1 MEVISPNSRYN
12 ASPHLN
18 WLRFA
23 RLVQLEPLAAFSRF
37 VAGTIVVGRS
47 SCASEVV
54 CPECAIGERRL
65 CLSLVGMVGTSAQAN
80 PNNSRPALLPI
91 TCFVPIC
98 SYEPPCASSSGAEH
112 CRARA
117 PPTAIRIIEVYHLTA
132 FRWLLT
138 GHRHAERSRFS

>member
-1 MEVISPNSRYN
+1 MEVINPNPRYN
-12 ASPHLN
+12 ARQQLN
-18 WLRFA
+18 CFGFT
-23 RLVQLEPLAAFSRF
+23 RLVALEPLAAFSRL
-37 VAGTIVVGRS
+37 VAGKIVVGRS

-54 CPECAIGERRL
+54 YPECAIGERRP

-80 PNNSRPALLPI
+80 PNNSRPALLLV

-98 SYEPPCASSSGAEH
+98 SYETSCASSSRAEH

-117 PPTAIRIIEVYHLTA
+117 PPTIIRIIEVYRLTA